1 MPDPCAFLVCLAY
14 CTCTLDVFPLCSVLL
29 LTTLDP
35 LAVVTKALGA
45 SRAQSELAAVADAL
59 AGLWSRTV
67 TELLLFLPASRAEH
81 EGLEPH
87 REAARNL
94 SSTALE
100 QHIET
105 SWESKVDDDT
115 ELLDSVQLY
124 LNGLLAVYTTAT
136 KLN

>member
-1 MPDPCAFLVCLAY
+1 M
-14 CTCTLDVFPLCSVLL
+14 CSVLL
-29 LTTLDP
+29 LTTAVDAI
-35 LAVVTKALGA
+35 AVVTKALGA

-67 TELLLFLPASRAEH
+67 TVLLLLLPASGAEH
-81 EGLEPH
+81 EGLESN
-87 REAARNL
+87 REEAARNL

>member
-1 MPDPCAFLVCLAY
+1 
-14 CTCTLDVFPLCSVLL
+14 VFFVVSFAVLL
-29 LTTLDP
+29 LTTAVDAI
-35 LAVVTKALGA
+35 AVVTKALGA

-67 TELLLFLPASRAEH
+67 TVLLLLLPASGAEH
-81 EGLEPH
+81 EGLESN
-87 REAARNL
+87 REEAARNL

>member
-1 MPDPCAFLVCLAY
+1 M
-14 CTCTLDVFPLCSVLL
+14 LL
-29 LTTLDP
+29 LTTAVDA

-67 TELLLFLPASRAEH
+67 TALLLFLPASRGEH
-81 EGLEPH
+81 EGLEQH

-115 ELLDSVQLY
+115 ELLDNVQLY